1 MLAPMCICMLSHV
14 PLYGTLWTTYSLPG
28 SWSMGFSWQEYW
40 SILQFPPPGTYV
52 YNHCK
57 YDIYMNTDECETIV
71 YWWLKYHIFLKD
83 AMIF

>member
-57 YDIYMNTDECETIV
+57 YDIYMNIHYYFSNEETEDQKV
-71 YWWLKYHIFLKD
+71 DNWPK
-83 AMIF
+83 